1 MNLTPEQ
8 FQNLGISGVSALF
21 GVIAGILGKGV
32 PQKWSDDRKLKQ
44 DRIRTSE
51 KDRHQARILRAVIRS
66 EFRSIVNA
74 FEEEIVFATCL
85 ENTYTWVPTVGYL
98 KALQSDL
105 NVLGS
110 LSAKEAELIM
120 DAVYVYRARVW
131 YIRKNAGQASV
142 GPVAAP
148 DEPIGYDLAAGN
160 NRNILIGD
168 LKAIVA
174 ASRKAGG
181 AIDL

>member
-44 DRIRTSE
+44 DRIRADD
-51 KDRHQARILRAVIRS
+51 KDKHQARILRAVIRS

-74 FEEEIVFATCL
+74 FEGEITFVADPG
-85 ENTYTWVPTVGYL
+85 NTYTWVPTVGYL

-105 NVLGS
+105 SVLGS
-110 LSAKEAELIM
+110 LYAEEAELIM